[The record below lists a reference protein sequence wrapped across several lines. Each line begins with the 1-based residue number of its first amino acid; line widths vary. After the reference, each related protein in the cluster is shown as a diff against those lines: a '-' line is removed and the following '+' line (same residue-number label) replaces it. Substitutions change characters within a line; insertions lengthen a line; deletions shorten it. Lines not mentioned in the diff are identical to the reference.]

1 MIVLISP
8 CFKGALTS
16 SCTFACAWC
25 VCWTCVTSLLPSHYQ
40 ALLWPSQTN
49 QPLECTRVVANV
61 SFLWTWES
69 MSQGSW
75 CAWDTVGRWHCSVWQ
90 WSGCTRLPVVWHC
103 ESEPQV
109 DILERHYMLIIN
121 TVNIRTNVA
130 WFSDGLRISRSHKG
144 VRATEILGL
153 SEDKVQMRCN
163 MLKISLGDP
172 GTEVVQSFGVVL
184 LHQCDLDSNT
194 LCHNTW
200 LCPQDNW
207 AALLTHFQSSVKS
220 YYLRVIH
227 PWWEPLVEK

>member
-103 ESEPQV
+103 ESEPQA
-109 DILERHYMLIIN
+109 DILERHYMLIIK
-121 TVNIRTNVA
+121 TVNICTNVA
-130 WFSDGLRISRSHKG
+130 WFSDGLRISCSHKG
-144 VRATEILGL
+144 VRATDILGP
-153 SEDKVQMRCN
+153 SEDKASANEVQYVKNFFRGPGSRGHLRLCFITVTWIQTQN
-163 MLKISLGDP
+163 FVITLGCALKI
-172 GTEVVQSFGVVL
+172 TEL
-184 LHQCDLDSNT
+184 PC
-194 LCHNTW
+194 
-200 LCPQDNW
+200 
-207 AALLTHFQSSVKS
+207 
-220 YYLRVIH
+220 
-227 PWWEPLVEK
+227 